1 MRTFAFLLSSV
12 LLLGANSVW
21 AQKAAPS
28 AETALS
34 PRKTY
39 IATYAKW
46 AVKEMKRTGIPASIT
61 LAQGILESGNGQSR
75 LATEGNNHFGIKCH
89 DGWKGKTMFVDDD
102 KPDECFRVYRDP
114 KQSYKD
120 HSEFLLNRSRY
131 DGLFLLDPR
140 DYAAWAR
147 GLKAAGY
154 ATSPT
159 YAEKLI
165 KIIEEEELYRFDQ
178 QVVKPATKG
187 LKAHSRYKM
196 APNGA
201 GYVLLEQGE
210 TVEQVAFDL
219 GLRLE
224 KVLAFNDATYGWNPR
239 SGDRIYVTPK
249 KKQWDRKMREI
260 STCRM
265 VAGETTWDVAQRY
278 GIQLEALYKM
288 NAWSVGYQPGDGE
301 LIRLQGPLLNVT
313 KTPAGTL

>member
-1 MRTFAFLLSSV
+1 MRTFALLLSSM
-12 LLLGANSVW
+12 LLLASYSVS
-21 AQKAAPS
+21 AQKEADSPPAP
-28 AETALS
+28 LS
-34 PRKTY
+34 PRKAY
-39 IATYAKW
+39 IQAYSKW

-114 KQSYKD
+114 RQSYKD
-120 HSEFLLNRSRY
+120 HSDFLVSRSRY
-131 DGLFLLDPR
+131 DGLFILDPR
-140 DYAAWAR
+140 DYQAWAK
-147 GLKAAGY
+147 GLKSAGY

-165 KIIEEEELYRFDQ
+165 KIIEEEELYRYDQ
-178 QVVKPATKG
+178 QVTKPATKG

-201 GYVLLEQGE
+201 GYVVLEEGE

-219 GLRLE
+219 NLKLD
-224 KVLAFNDATYGWNPR
+224 KVLGFNDASYAWKPGT
-239 SGDRIYVTPK
+239 GDRVYITPK
-249 KKQWDRKMREI
+249 KNQWDRKLRDV

-265 VAGETTWDVAQRY
+265 VGGESTWEVAQRY
-278 GIQLEALYKM
+278 GITLEALYKM
-288 NAWSVGYQPGDGE
+288 NAWPVGYQPGDGE
-301 LIRLQGPLLNVT
+301 LIRLQGPRLALT
-313 KTPAGTL
+313 KNPAGIL